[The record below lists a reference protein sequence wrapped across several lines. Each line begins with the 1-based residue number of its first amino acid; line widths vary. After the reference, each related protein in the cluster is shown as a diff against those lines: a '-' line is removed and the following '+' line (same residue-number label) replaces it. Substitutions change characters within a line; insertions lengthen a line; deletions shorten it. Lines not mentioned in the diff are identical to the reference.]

1 MPENGVI
8 PNLPCPGCGVNILT
22 EGFYNSCTETQRL
35 REDNNTFIVKEHLY
49 IDHDEDNIQTLNHQ
63 CDLEAFCQA
72 CDKLLPW
79 PLFVIRGL
87 DGIPLSQVG
96 VAIAMLISQPC
107 GNIPKTDA

>member
-1 MPENGVI
+1 MPENGVT
-8 PNLPCPGCGVNILT
+8 PNLPCPGCGANILT

-35 REDNNTFIVKEHLY
+35 REDNNSFIAKEHLY
-49 IDHDEDNIQTLNHQ
+49 IDHDAYNFETVNHQ
-63 CDLEAFCQA
+63 CDLEAFCKA

-96 VAIAMLISQPC
+96 VAIAMLISQH
-107 GNIPKTDA
+107 GSKTPGADA